1 MEEESSC
8 EEDASVEDE
17 DEEDEE
23 EWHYGGEVSE
33 ELVSHLVE
41 RAWQIG
47 DGTRCRDAA
56 TLEQVLKLLALLA
69 QTYKY

>member
-8 EEDASVEDE
+8 EEDVSVEDE

-23 EWHYGGEVSE
+23 EWHYDREVRE

-56 TLEQVLKLLALLA
+56 TLEQVLKFLALLVI
-69 QTYKY
+69 TYKY